1 MWLRLHQD
9 RQTTQPLA
17 QPITNILDHHIDL
30 ELTAKDRIASRNPGQ
45 DQLTRSLIKG
55 ERHFSLAS
63 GAVDSEGRTIWIAD
77 AHRHGKRYVVR
88 TEEKLTALKE
98 LESVTREAI

>member
-45 DQLTRSLIKG
+45 DQLVRPLIKG

-63 GAVDSEGRTIWIAD
+63 GAVDSEGRTIWIVD
-77 AHRHGKRYVVR
+77 AHRDDGKRFIVHAD
-88 TEEKLTALKE
+88 EKLTAFVE
-98 LESVTREAI
+98 LI